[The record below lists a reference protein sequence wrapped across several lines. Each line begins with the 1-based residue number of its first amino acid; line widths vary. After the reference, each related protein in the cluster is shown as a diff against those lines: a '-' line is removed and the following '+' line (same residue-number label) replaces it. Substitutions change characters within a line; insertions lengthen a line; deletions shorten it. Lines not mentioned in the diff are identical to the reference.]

1 MVVVRFE
8 KVPYVLLSE
17 VHGDVPHPER
27 GTGGPEDKR
36 KNTFIT
42 ATYHHNIM
50 NAT

>member
-8 KVPYVLLSE
+8 KVPYVLLRE

-36 KNTFIT
+36 KGTMVKNTFIT
-42 ATYHHNIM
+42 AT
-50 NAT
+50 